1 MSGATRVGLAL
12 LAAGVV
18 LGIAGDALLRAT
30 PLGLNV
36 PVWAALFAAT
46 ALALERWRRPR
57 PDRRREWLLG
67 VALVFAA
74 LLVWRDSTW
83 LAALDLVGVFTALS
97 LALVRVPAFRVRR
110 TDLAELTDGAVSTVS
125 GAVGGAAVTLFEDIR
140 WREIPRGDHSPHVAA
155 ATRGVAFALPLL
167 LVFGGLFIAAD
178 AAFEHIVRG
187 LAPSDA
193 QSIASHAAL
202 TVVVA
207 WLAVGLLRQFLRPA
221 GEGATLPRAR
231 VGPVEIG
238 LVLTLIDL
246 LFLAFVLVQLR
257 YLFGGAGRVER
268 EIGLTYAEYARR
280 GFFELVVVAALA
292 LGLLLVTGWALRR
305 DGRAVWAF
313 RVPGAI
319 LVVLVFVVMASALQR
334 MRLYQDAYGLTELR
348 VYASAFMVWLAALF
362 LWAAV
367 TVLRGRSR
375 AFAAGALA
383 TGFAA
388 VLALNAVNPDSLIAR
403 TNVDRALAGRSS
415 LDARYLA
422 RLSDDAVPQLV
433 AVLPRLDREGQQVLA
448 ANLLARDFN
457 GDWRMWNLARS
468 RAARIVREHRA
479 ELTQYAEPLPG

>member
-1 MSGATRVGLAL
+1 V
-12 LAAGVV
+12 AA
-18 LGIAGDALLRAT
+18 
-30 PLGLNV
+30 
-36 PVWAALFAAT
+36 

-67 VALVFAA
+67 IALVFSA
-74 LLVWRDSTW
+74 LLLWRDSTW
-83 LAALDLVGVFTALS
+83 LAALNLVGVFTALS

-140 WREIPRGDHSPHVAA
+140 WREVARGGSVPHLAA

-167 LVFGGLFIAAD
+167 ILFGGLFIAAD
-178 AAFEHIVRG
+178 AAFEQLVRG

-193 QSIASHAAL
+193 ENIGGHIALVA
-202 TVVVA
+202 VVS
-207 WLAVGLLRQFLRPA
+207 WLAVGLLRQFQRPA
-221 GEGATLPRAR
+221 GEGAKLPRAG
-231 VGPVEIG
+231 VGPLEIG
-238 LVLTLIDL
+238 LVLTLVDL
-246 LFLAFVLVQLR
+246 LFLAFVVVQVR

-292 LGLLLVTGWALRR
+292 LTLLLAAGWALRR
-305 DGRAVWAF
+305 DGGAVWAL
-313 RVPGAI
+313 RIPGAI
-319 LVVLVFVVMASALQR
+319 LVLLVFVVMASALQR

-348 VYASAFMVWLAALF
+348 VYATAFMLWLAALF
-362 LWAAV
+362 VWAAV

-383 TGFAA
+383 AGFAA
-388 VLALNAVNPDSLIAR
+388 VIALNGINPDALVAR
-403 TNVDRALAGRSS
+403 TNVDRALAGRTG
-415 LDARYLA
+415 LDAHYLA

-448 ANLLARDFN
+448 SNLLARDFG
-457 GDWRMWNLARS
+457 GDWRTWNVARS
-468 RAARIVREHRA
+468 RAAAAVRAHRA
-479 ELTQYAEPLPG
+479 ELTVMARALSG

>member
-1 MSGATRVGLAL
+1 MSGTTRVGLAL
-12 LAAGVV
+12 LAAGIL
-18 LGIAGDALLRAT
+18 LGVAGDMLLRAT

-36 PVWAALFAAT
+36 PVWAALFVAA

-67 VALVFAA
+67 VALLFAG
-74 LLVWRDSTW
+74 LLVWRDSAW
-83 LAALDLVGVFTALS
+83 LAVLDLVGVFTALS

-140 WREIPRGDHSPHVAA
+140 WGEISRGGHAPHVAA
-155 ATRGVAFALPLL
+155 ATRGVALALPLL
-167 LVFGGLFIAAD
+167 LLFGGLFIAAD
-178 AAFEHIVRG
+178 AAFEQLVRS

-193 QSIASHAAL
+193 PSLAGHVALAA
-202 TVVVA
+202 VVA
-207 WLAVGLLRQFLRPA
+207 WLAAGVLRQFLRPA
-221 GEGATLPRAR
+221 AKGATLPRPR

-238 LVLTLIDL
+238 LVLTLVDL
-246 LFLAFVLVQLR
+246 LFLAFVLVQFR
-257 YLFGGAGRVER
+257 YLFGGTARVER

-280 GFFELVVVAALA
+280 GFFELVIVAALA
-292 LGLLLVTGWALRR
+292 LALLLAAGWALRLG
-305 DGRAVWAF
+305 GRAQWGF
-313 RVPGAI
+313 RVPGAV

-348 VYASAFMVWLAALF
+348 LYTTAFILWIAVLF
-362 LWAAV
+362 GWAAV

-383 TGFAA
+383 AGFAA
-388 VLALNAVNPDSLIAR
+388 VLALNAVNPDAVIAR

-422 RLSDDAVPQLV
+422 TLSDDAVPDLV
-433 AVLPRLDREGQQVLA
+433 AALPRLDREGQQLLA
-448 ANLLARDFN
+448 ANLLARDFD
-457 GDWRMWNLARS
+457 GDWRTWNVARS
-468 RAARIVREHRA
+468 RAARTVREHRA
-479 ELTQYAEPLPG
+479 ELVQLAEPLPG